1 MSFRLV
7 IWYWT
12 SYLFNEARVL
22 RIDWNFFTIRHFKS
36 SMALRWKKKKDSDRE
51 NLSQVEESL
60 AFSSCTL
67 GVATFPTIP
76 QELGKPFAW
85 ETKVGCMKDGPPS
98 LVTNF
103 WWKGHRSP
111 SWVNFSLRL

>member
-1 MSFRLV
+1 MK
-7 IWYWT
+7 
-12 SYLFNEARVL
+12 E
-22 RIDWNFFTIRHFKS
+22 
-36 SMALRWKKKKDSDRE
+36 KKDSDRE

-85 ETKVGCMKDGPPS
+85 KTKS
-98 LVTNF
+98 
-103 WWKGHRSP
+103 
-111 SWVNFSLRL
+111 RLYEGWPA